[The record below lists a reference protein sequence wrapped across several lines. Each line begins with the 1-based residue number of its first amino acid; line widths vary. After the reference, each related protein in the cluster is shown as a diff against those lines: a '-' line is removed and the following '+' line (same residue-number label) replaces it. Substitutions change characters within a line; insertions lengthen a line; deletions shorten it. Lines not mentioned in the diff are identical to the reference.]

1 MPKLAI
7 NPTVIQALLVV
18 LFVVVSQILGARK
31 RANAPKPTQAPR
43 TMSPM
48 EQLRES
54 MKQASDQARSGQGDK
69 FVAGEALQLNEQF
82 QQPPKIQP
90 ESSFIPSM
98 LLLALLACLCLMAY
112 RYWAG

>member
-1 MPKLAI
+1 MPKLAL

-31 RANAPKPTQAPR
+31 RANAPKPATAPR
-43 TMSPM
+43 KASPM
-48 EQLRES
+48 ELLRES

-69 FVAGEALQLNEQF
+69 FVAGEAVQLGEQF
-82 QQPPKIQP
+82 EQPPKVQP

-112 RYWAG
+112 RYWG